1 MIPIRQDPPADGH
14 ANMAVDVALLEAAEQ
29 GRGEGR
35 VYSWTGVWVT
45 LGRFQSPEKDLL
57 EPETTN
63 WVIRPT
69 GGKAVLHGHDTTVG
83 LALPLSLL
91 EADPR
96 SIRSVYRAA
105 VGPLVEALNACGLPA
120 VLADGTRFA
129 QRGVKTADCF
139 AFTSPNDIVHRD
151 TGIKVCGCALRV
163 TERAVLLHAS
173 IPHAAP
179 SVHPAKIIREA
190 TAIDFPTKWNPE
202 ALAEQLALALDTLR
216 PFAHPL

>member
-1 MIPIRQDPPADGH
+1 MISIRQDPPADGH
-14 ANMAVDVALLEAAEQ
+14 TNMAADVALLEGAEE

-35 VYSWTGVWVT
+35 VYTWSDVWVT

-57 EPETTN
+57 DPQTTN

-91 EADPR
+91 DADPR

-120 VLADGTRFA
+120 VLADGTRYA

-139 AFTSPNDIVHRD
+139 AFTSPNDIVHRE
-151 TGIKVCGCALRV
+151 TGQKVCGCALRV
-163 TERAVLLHAS
+163 TERAVLVHAS
-173 IPHAAP
+173 VPHAAP
-179 SVHPAKIIREA
+179 EIPHAMLIREA
-190 TAIDFPTKWNPE
+190 MRFEPPTLWQPSFLVE
-202 ALAEQLALALDTLR
+202 ALASALND
-216 PFAHPL
+216 